1 VTIQDDSFIGEIL
14 AGHVPERREIAPDWA
29 NVLRRAGVHE
39 QWRLK
44 LSRRRLLI
52 ALAAILVAVLVSALA
67 VSAENDWW
75 FLRGPVPNGPT
86 PTGEVVVVATGTW
99 EGHGWTLTAYRAHFN
114 PGGSVCWALTPSESS
129 DLHGRDFGCG
139 MIPVPSEPF
148 SFGAGPTKGSGF
160 PNHVLAPVP
169 GEATNVR
176 IELTDGETIEAK
188 TFAAPAGLGLQIR
201 FLAAQLP
208 ECPSLESIVA
218 LDDQNNVVAQSSVLH
233 QGGTCPG
240 DHPWSPPWVRSGS
253 TDTGTKS

>member
-1 VTIQDDSFIGEIL
+1 MTIQDDSFIGEIL
-14 AGHVPERREIAPDWA
+14 AGYVPERREIAPDWA

-67 VSAENDWW
+67 VSAENNWW
-75 FLRGPVPNGPT
+75 FLRAGPFKGPA
-86 PTGEVVVVATGTW
+86 PTGEVVVVATGIW

-114 PGGSVCWALTPSESS
+114 PGGSVCWALTPSEPP
-129 DLHGRDFGCG
+129 DLRGRDLGCG

-160 PNHVLAPVP
+160 PNYVLAPVP
-169 GEATNVR
+169 GEAVKAR

-188 TFAAPAGLGLQIR
+188 TIPAPAELGLSIR
-201 FLAAQLP
+201 FLAAPLP
-208 ECPSLESIVA
+208 ECPSLERIVA
-218 LDDQNNVVAQSSVLH
+218 LDDQNNIVAQSSVLH
-233 QGGTCPG
+233 QAGTCPG
-240 DHPWSPPWVRSGS
+240 EHPWWPPGARHH
-253 TDTGTKS
+253 